1 MSVESNCSSVHRMT
15 VYLPIILFAF
25 FSSLQVHSFAH
36 AAQSTAADGT
46 VQTAAAAPAPLDEQ
60 TSPEIDERKP
70 IFDMSLFLG
79 GWANRVVI
87 GKLQIGHILGVFL
100 FILLGLIARNISDFV
115 LEKKVIPFFK
125 GTRIDFDYLLT
136 KAASKPAGYLLL
148 IAGLAGAC
156 DALPLTEHVAK
167 LVFGTLKVLV
177 AVDVV
182 WFLFRIV
189 DVIAEYL
196 AKLTRRTESQLDD
209 QLVPLVSKALKAA
222 VVLVGTVT
230 ILQELGINVTGLV
243 AGLGIGGLAIALG
256 LQDTLANFFGSVFI
270 LIDRPFSVGDWIKI
284 DDVEGTVTAVGFR
297 STRIETFPKTIVT
310 IPNKTVANATID
322 NCSRMPKRRVYQTV
336 GVTYETT
343 AEQMEKAVRVVRDI
357 VENDEGVDNEYIVV
371 RFREFSDSSLDII
384 VYYFTKATAF
394 AEHLETKERIN
405 LAIMRA
411 VDDMGLSIAFPT
423 RTVYL
428 EGQVQD
434 VRDEKP
440 S

>member
-1 MSVESNCSSVHRMT
+1 MGVESTTFSARRVTGCFA
-15 VYLPIILFAF
+15 LILVAI
-25 FSSLQVHSFAH
+25 FSSLYVQGDVYG
-36 AAQSTAADGT
+36 AQSVPADAAVSPNTQAVPESDGGK
-46 VQTAAAAPAPLDEQ
+46 PMLD
-60 TSPEIDERKP
+60 P
-70 IFDMSLFLG
+70 SLFLG
-79 GWANRVVI
+79 EWANREII
-87 GKLQIGHILGVFL
+87 GKLQIGHILGAFL
-100 FILLGLIARNISDFV
+100 LILLGLVAKKILDFV
-115 LEKKVIPFFK
+115 LEKKVIPFLK
-125 GTRIDFDYLLT
+125 GTRVDFDYLLT
-136 KAASKPAGYLLL
+136 TAASKPAGYILL

-156 DALPLTEHVAK
+156 AALPLNEHAAK

-177 AVDVV
+177 AINVV
-182 WFLFRIV
+182 WFLFRLV
-189 DVIAEYL
+189 DVISEYL

-209 QLVPLVSKALKAA
+209 QLVPLVSKALKVT
-222 VVLVGTVT
+222 VVLVGAVT
-230 ILQELGINVTGLV
+230 TLQMLGINVTGLV

-256 LQDTLANFFGSVFI
+256 LQDTMANFFGSVFI

-284 DDVEGTVTAVGFR
+284 DDVEGTVNEVGFR

-322 NCSRMPKRRVYQTV
+322 NWSRMPKRRVYQTV

-405 LAIMRA
+405 LGIMRA
-411 VDDMGLSIAFPT
+411 IDDMGLSIAFPT

-434 VRDEKP
+434 K
-440 S
+440 SS